1 MPHRHL
7 QRSESSPRNA
17 EHPHVSVRPRL
28 MRQPRNYLLS
38 IHLLLLRIFA
48 LRRRALTRTESANI
62 HAHTHTPA
70 PRKISML
77 GIISRRGSIILAV
90 RQIFQQGGELLSRLG
105 SVGHVERS
113 CQPHAVF
120 HRNPSL
126 LHAHSVSRRRR
137 RLAGETGRRYKEK
150 RDEQAETKNTK
161 YPTARRSDQRNL
173 LNAFVKGLLP

>member
-62 HAHTHTPA
+62 HAHTHIPA

-77 GIISRRGSIILAV
+77 GII
-90 RQIFQQGGELLSRLG
+90 SRLG